1 MGFTNLMEMAN
12 RGVGKS
18 SMLMARF
25 TTSIVAAAI
34 LATDLWHS
42 FVCPLAL
49 GYNFHPHLQG
59 GVCTYLGF
67 V

>member
-34 LATDLWHS
+34 FATDLWYVHLHLDTTFIPS
-42 FVCPLAL
+42 YRVVC
-49 GYNFHPHLQG
+49 
-59 GVCTYLGF
+59 VCTYLGF